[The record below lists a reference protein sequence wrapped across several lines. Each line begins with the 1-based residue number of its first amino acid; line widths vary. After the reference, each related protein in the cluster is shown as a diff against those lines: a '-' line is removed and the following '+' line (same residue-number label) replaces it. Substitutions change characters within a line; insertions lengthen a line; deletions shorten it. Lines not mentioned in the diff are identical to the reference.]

1 MGVNNNKE
9 SSESGENS
17 RLVAFRYAP
26 FVGAVRCIVLAALT
40 PPNLA
45 QQFGS
50 TTCRGIGVIIALVFV
65 VAGVVPFAVWRPQR
79 RLIDNF
85 FAVVLCGI
93 GALVVL
99 LSLSDGAWASDSSET
114 LIHIAT
120 VAAVLGLILN
130 VVAAVQER
138 RAVKWTVRRMA
149 AAALMTAV

>member
-1 MGVNNNKE
+1 
-9 SSESGENS
+9 
-17 RLVAFRYAP
+17 
-26 FVGAVRCIVLAALT
+26 LT

-114 LIHIAT
+114 LVHMAT